1 MLHNQI
7 LSNKKTKKK
16 LLWILIS
23 FGLFAFFCIVSLF
36 GYYKYIFRDFKIDSN
51 VEHFGQ
57 FGDFIGGT
65 LNPILA
71 FLSFMALLYTIKIQ
85 TDELKLSR
93 EELEATRSELKES
106 RIAQQEQ
113 SNSLKLQ
120 NEATKLQMFEN
131 TFFKLVDLF
140 INIGENLI
148 LEVTKNEYYEKIGL
162 DSSIHYICNDIEETT
177 FREIKYKLYKG
188 NNEVFNVYLLILK
201 NYEVYENFNN
211 KYEKNTGVY
220 FGQIYQILKFI
231 NDSNIEN
238 KQRYVNIFRA
248 QFTKNELEFLFYH
261 CLGTIGKKRFKK
273 LVEDY
278 EFFEHIILNEYI
290 KKQLLEYDK
299 KAFGN
304 NEKISK
310 IYAELKAEKE
320 SYKYIE
326 LKSK

>member
-16 LLWILIS
+16 LPWILIS
-23 FGLFAFFCIVSLF
+23 FGLFALFCIVSVF
-36 GYYKYIFRDFKIDSN
+36 GYYGYIFSDFEINASPD
-51 VEHFGQ
+51 HFGQ

-93 EELEATRSELKES
+93 EELEATREELKGS

-113 SNSLKLQ
+113 SESLRLQ
-120 NEATKLQMFEN
+120 NGATKLQMFEN
-131 TFFKLVDLF
+131 TFFKLMDF
-140 INIGENLI
+140 FAENKNNISTHI
-148 LEVTKNEYYEKIGL
+148 IGREDIHSYKAIQTL
-162 DSSIHYICNDIEETT
+162 LSWYKSS
-177 FREIKYKLYKG
+177 YKSYD
-188 NNEVFNVYLLILK
+188 E
-201 NYEVYENFNN
+201 FNN
-211 KYEKNTGVY
+211 KHEKDTGVY
-220 FGQIYQILKFI
+220 FGQIYQTLKFI
-231 NDSNIEN
+231 DNSNIEN

-278 EFFEHIILNEYI
+278 AFFEHIILNKDIE
-290 KKQLLEYDK
+290 KQLLEYDI
-299 KAFGN
+299 KAFGQKDN
-304 NEKISK
+304 ILKKYN
-310 IYAELKAEKE
+310 ELKEKAKTEEIPAFVKAE
-320 SYKYIE
+320 
-326 LKSK
+326 

>member
-7 LSNKKTKKK
+7 LSNKETKKK
-16 LLWILIS
+16 LPWILIS
-23 FGLFAFFCIVSLF
+23 FGLFAFFCIVSVF
-36 GYYKYIFRDFKIDSN
+36 GVYSISFKDFSFIADTEK
-51 VEHFGQ
+51 FGQ

-85 TDELKLSR
+85 IDELKLSR
-93 EELEATRSELKES
+93 EELEATRKELEGS

-113 SNSLKLQ
+113 SESLKLQ
-120 NEATKLQMFEN
+120 NQATKLQMFEN
-131 TFFKLVDLF
+131 TFFKLVELF
-140 INIGENLI
+140 IK
-148 LEVTKNEYYEKIGL
+148 TKESLSFGN
-162 DSSIHYICNDIEETT
+162 SSSYSAFNKLFETLK
-177 FREIKYKLYKG
+177 RYSSYDE
-188 NNEVFNVYLLILK
+188 FNHGFGFI
-201 NYEVYENFNN
+201 
-211 KYEKNTGVY
+211 TGVY
-220 FGQIYQILKFI
+220 FGQMFQILKFI
-231 NDSNIEN
+231 DDSNIEN

-304 NEKISK
+304 NEKILK
-310 IYAELKAEKE
+310 IYAELKAEKK